1 MFYIKW
7 KLNFN
12 HGGIYMSLFER
23 PELADCVP
31 ELVATARGERAAS
44 LVIRDGTLVN
54 VVSGEIILGMSVAVQ
69 GSRIA
74 YVGKDVSHTI
84 GPETIVIEAA
94 GRYIAPGLLDGHC
107 HIESTQL
114 TVTEFAKAV
123 LPLGVTG
130 GFFDAHEIS
139 NVLGLKGLRLM
150 LEEARTTPLAAYM
163 QVASCVPSTKAELET
178 TGAAFGAEEVA
189 EALSWGSDMIGLGEV
204 MNFPGVVY
212 GEETMIAEIQA
223 TLRAGKV
230 ADGHF
235 TWPSSDWRLPVYAAS
250 GISGDHE
257 CVTPEDVAE
266 RIRLGMYA
274 KMRQGSAWHDVAETI
289 KACTEMGLD
298 TRRMMLV
305 TDDRSAESLLK
316 EGHMN
321 FVVRHAI
328 AQGVKPV
335 TAFQMATLN
344 TAERFGVA
352 RDIGAV
358 IPGSIADIIL
368 LEGRLADV
376 NVSATIAAG
385 RLVAEHGKMIADWDS
400 FTYPIEALNTVHINR
415 VIRVN
420 DFALPAPVH
429 AGVAEARVIKVTENH
444 VETKEVQMMVPVE
457 EGEVVP
463 SCDYDLCKIAVF
475 ERHKGTGN
483 SSVALVTGIGFTEP
497 AAIAMTVAHDSHN
510 LLVIGNDDAWM
521 ARAANQVISM
531 KGGSVVMSA
540 SGEAFMPLPI
550 AGLMSPAPFAEVAE
564 QSEGISTAL
573 QRAGCMLNNAFMT
586 LSLLALVVI
595 PEIRLSDKGLV
606 CIGANGIRKVALF
619 TADETEKV

>member
-1 MFYIKW
+1 
-7 KLNFN
+7 
-12 HGGIYMSLFER
+12 MSLFKR
-23 PELADCVP
+23 PALADCVP
-31 ELVATARGERAAS
+31 ELVATARGDRPAS
-44 LVIRDGTLVN
+44 LVIRGGTLVN
-54 VVSGEIILGMSVAVQ
+54 VISGEMIPGMSIAVQ
-69 GSRIA
+69 GARIA

-84 GPETIVIEAA
+84 GPETMIIEAE

-150 LEEARTTPLAAYM
+150 LEEARTTPMAAYM
-163 QVASCVPSTKAELET
+163 QVASCVPSTNAELET
-178 TGAAFGAEEVA
+178 TGAAFGPEEVA
-189 EALSWGSDMIGLGEV
+189 EALSWGPDMIGLGEV

-212 GEETMIAEIQA
+212 GEETMIGEIQA

-235 TWPSSDWRLPVYAAS
+235 TWASDDWRLPVYAAS
-250 GISGDHE
+250 GITGDHE

-305 TDDRSAESLLK
+305 TDDRSSESLLK

-335 TAFQMATLN
+335 TAFQMATIN

-358 IPGSIADIIL
+358 TPGSIADIIL
-368 LEGRLADV
+368 LDGRLADV
-376 NVSATIAAG
+376 RVSATIAAG
-385 RLVAEHGKMIADWDS
+385 CLVAENGKMIADWDS
-400 FTYPIEALNTVHINR
+400 FAYPEEALNTVHLDRTIPAA
-415 VIRVN
+415 
-420 DFALPAPVH
+420 DFVLPAPVH
-429 AGVAEARVIKVTENH
+429 TGGTEARIIKVTENH
-444 VETKEVQMMVPVE
+444 VETKEVKMTVPVE
-457 EGEVVP
+457 DGKVVTGP
-463 SCDYDLCKIAVF
+463 GKDLCKIAVF

-510 LLVIGNDDAWM
+510 LLVIGNDDEMM

-531 KGGSVVMSA
+531 KGGSAVISA
-540 SGEAFMPLPI
+540 SGEALMPLPI
-550 AGLMSPAPFAEVAE
+550 AGLMSPAPFAEVAQ

-606 CIGANGIRKVALF
+606 AIGADGIHMVPLF
-619 TADETEKV
+619 TTEQTEKV